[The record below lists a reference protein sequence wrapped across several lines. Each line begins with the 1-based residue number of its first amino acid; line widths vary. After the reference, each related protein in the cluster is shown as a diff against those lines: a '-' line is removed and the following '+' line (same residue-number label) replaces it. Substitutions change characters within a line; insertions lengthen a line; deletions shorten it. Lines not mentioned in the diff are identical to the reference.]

1 MTGLIQRVNLYPCP
15 VSMRNLTT
23 SEESAGT
30 GLDIKDGVATIT
42 PGSASNPYVFYGSSA
57 FTPGDRLT
65 LACRLASTDAVAD
78 NETLAQVF
86 SRNWTNLGGWRKK
99 DGSECRISFTVPA
112 DGYLHVRFNPGGGTL
127 KVSRINIETTE
138 TFDESLP
145 FFYYGTMPD
154 PRSAS

>member
-1 MTGLIQRVNLYPCP
+1 MSNLIQRVNLYPCP
-15 VSMRNLTT
+15 ISMTNLTT
-23 SEESAGT
+23 SGESAGT

-42 PGSASNPYVFYGSSA
+42 PGSAVRPYVFYGSSA

-78 NETLAQVF
+78 DDTLVQVF
-86 SRNWTNLGGWRKK
+86 SRDWTNLGGWRKK
-99 DGSECRISFTVPA
+99 DGSECRIRFTVPA
-112 DGYLHVRFNPGGGTL
+112 GGFLRVQFHPGGGML
-127 KVSRINIETTE
+127 KVSRINIESTG

-154 PRSAS
+154 PRSA

>member
-30 GLDIKDGVATIT
+30 GPDIKDGVATIT

-65 LACRLASTDAVAD
+65 LACRLASTDEVSD

-86 SRNWTNLGGWRKK
+86 SRNWTNLGGWRKN

-112 DGYLHVRFNPGGGTL
+112 DGYLHIRFNPGGGTV
-127 KVSRINIETTE
+127 KVSRINIESTS

-145 FFYYGTMPD
+145 FFYYGTMPY
-154 PRSAS
+154 PRSA

>member
-65 LACRLASTDAVAD
+65 LACRLASTDEVSD

-86 SRNWTNLGGWRKK
+86 SRNWTNLGGWRKN

-112 DGYLHVRFNPGGGTL
+112 DGYLHIRFNPGGGTV
-127 KVSRINIETTE
+127 KVSRINIESTS

-145 FFYYGTMPD
+145 FFYYGTMPY
-154 PRSAS
+154 PRSA

>member
-23 SEESAGT
+23 SAESAGT

-42 PGSASNPYVFYGSSA
+42 PGSASHPYVFYGSSA

-65 LACRLASTDAVAD
+65 LACRLASTSEVTDD
-78 NETLAQVF
+78 QTLVTIY
-86 SRNWTNLGGWRKK
+86 SRSWASLGGWRKK
-99 DGSECRISFTVPA
+99 DGSECRIRFTVPA
-112 DGYLHVRFNPGGGTL
+112 DGYLHIRFLPGIGTV
-127 KVSRINIETTE
+127 KVSRINIESTG

-145 FFYYGTMPD
+145 FFYYDTMPY
-154 PRSAS
+154 PRSA